1 MKAAIYKR
9 KAHVDVQDVP
19 VPECGPEDVLVEVSH
34 CGICG
39 TDLHM
44 VMDGWGRRDSIGG
57 HEYAGT
63 VHAVGTDVPTWRVG
77 DRVVA
82 QPQIEGC
89 GTCRYCERD
98 RPSLCTGRGK
108 PGVDAFQGAFAEFVR
123 VDHRQLVRVP
133 DGLPL
138 RSAALCEPLAV
149 AQHAVTLSQVEPGA
163 RALVSGAGPIGAMI
177 TAILRAG
184 GLDVVVSEPGEK
196 RRRLAQR
203 LGATAIDPSALVPPP
218 LPFDSV
224 DAPFDVAFECS
235 GKGAAVE
242 ACLAQLARGG
252 HLVLVGTGIEHPP
265 LDANRVL
272 LNELTIT
279 GAFNYDARGFEH
291 AIELLTSGRI
301 PVDLLLE
308 SNDVPLEGLV
318 DAMKDLT
325 SGARAGKVLVR
336 LRRGTQHEESNDV

>member
-1 MKAAIYKR
+1 MKAAIYRK

-19 VPECGPEDVLVEVSH
+19 VPTCGPQDVLVEVSH

-63 VHAVGTDVPTWRVG
+63 IHSLGRDVSTWRVG

-89 GTCRYCERD
+89 GTCRYCKRE
-98 RPSLCTGRGK
+98 RPSLCTGRGQ
-108 PGVDAFQGAFAEFVR
+108 PGVDTFQGAFAEYVR

-133 DGLPL
+133 DGLAL
-138 RSAALCEPLAV
+138 RTAALCEPLAV
-149 AQHAVTLSQVEPGA
+149 AQHAVTLSHVEPGR
-163 RALVSGAGPIGAMI
+163 RALVSGAGPIGTMI
-177 TAILRAG
+177 TAILRATG
-184 GLDVVVSEPGEK
+184 VDDVVVSEPGEK
-196 RRRLAQR
+196 RRQLAQR
-203 LGATAIDPSALVPPP
+203 LGATAVDPSALVIPP
-218 LPFDSV
+218 LPFDS
-224 DAPFDVAFECS
+224 AEETFDVAFECS
-235 GKGAAVE
+235 GKGTAVG

-252 HLVLVGTGIEHPP
+252 RLVLVGTGIEHPP

-279 GAFNYDARGFEH
+279 GAFNYDARGFEK
-291 AIELLTSGRI
+291 AIELLASGRI
-301 PVDLLLE
+301 PAELLLE
-308 SNDVPLEGLV
+308 SDDVPLDGLV

-325 SGARAGKVLVR
+325 SGARAGKVLVQP
-336 LRRGTQHEESNDV
+336 RR